1 MAEHGALVVG
11 DGFVGFDAMQR
22 SAHRLSADAADL
34 VLVNPTDCLLYSPPL
49 PDMRPNPP
57 RQTWEIDHEQARSM
71 AKVVGIDLGTTNSV
85 IAAWESGKAAVL
97 PNAECAWT
105 TPSVVG
111 FTVNGERLVGRLA
124 RRQLI
129 LNPKKTIYSAK
140 RFIGRR
146 FDEVRGRPSNLRNL
160 RADPQALQRVS
171 GVDRARCRPPDE
183 PQRRRVPRRIVE
195 SRRAPRRRAGR
206 ARTAGAGCWAH
217 SAIAMNTRAPASTAQ
232 TRPRGPPRTRDG
244 HRGAPANRRPRPTH
258 LTRWPVSRPDRFGHP
273 RTEQQ

>member
-1 MAEHGALVVG
+1 VRGPQPSAHTQTSASLSGKHSPGGMAEHGALVVG
-11 DGFVGFDAMQR
+11 DGFVGFDALQR
-22 SAHRLSADAADL
+22 SAYRLSADAADL

-49 PDMRPNPP
+49 PDMRPDPP
-57 RQTWEIDHEQARSM
+57 RQTWEIDHEQERSM

-111 FTVNGERLVGRLA
+111 FTENGERLVGRLA

-146 FDEVRGRPSNLRNL
+146 FNEVRGRPSNLRNL
-160 RADPQALQRVS
+160 RAD
-171 GVDRARCRPPDE
+171 
-183 PQRRRVPRRIVE
+183 
-195 SRRAPRRRAGR
+195 
-206 ARTAGAGCWAH
+206 AGAGCWAH

-258 LTRWPVSRPDRFGHP
+258 LTGWPVSRPDRFGHP
-273 RTEQQ
+273 QTEQQ